1 MTRVINHNRDESE
14 IGNIKERISFSV
26 NDFQEERILK
36 D

>member
-1 MTRVINHNRDESE
+1 MTRVIKHNRDESE

-26 NDFQEERILK
+26 NDFKDGRILK